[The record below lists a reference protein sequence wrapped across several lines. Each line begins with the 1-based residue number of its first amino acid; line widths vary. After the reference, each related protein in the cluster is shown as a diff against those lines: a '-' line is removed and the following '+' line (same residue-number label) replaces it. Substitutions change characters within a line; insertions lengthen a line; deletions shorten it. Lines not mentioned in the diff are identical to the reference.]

1 MKYFLIGFFGII
13 FLTLAVSAFA
23 HNQEPIQQPTSPGSI
38 SIQGDPTSL
47 AIAMGQID
55 FYWSTTA
62 LQIGVGMGNYSGSNS
77 AALGIAQKPC
87 ESCPLLRMTA
97 GQSENHTAIGLGATW
112 VIK

>member
-1 MKYFLIGFFGII
+1 MRPLTYFLLGILLSLI
-13 FLTLAVSAFA
+13 SVIVFA
-23 HNQEPIQQPTSPGSI
+23 HDRDQSIQPSGSI

-62 LQIGVGMGNYSGSNS
+62 LQVGVGMGNYSGSNS

-97 GQSENHTAIGLGATW
+97 GQFENHTAVGLGATW